1 MSSEKV
7 DNKPRN
13 LNDQE
18 IRICEALYKKF
29 NSIKS
34 IDKNCAKYTET
45 SLSETVELGTITTIG
60 KLTGP
65 YVRVENIFSGDKI
78 SIYLY
83 EPGFTKTIMV
93 YKELNYQIFMDMF
106 NFVQYFKDL
115 INDEEYNTTL
125 NLMNNILIHL
135 EKK

>member
-1 MSSEKV
+1 MNHKKV

-45 SLSETVELGTITTIG
+45 ALSETVELGTITTIG

-65 YVRVENIFSGDKI
+65 YLRVENIFNGEKI

-83 EPGFTKTIMV
+83 EPGFTKTILI
-93 YKELNYQIFMDMF
+93 YKELNYEIFVNMF
-106 NFVQYFKDL
+106 NFVQYFKEL
-115 INDEEYNTTL
+115 INAEEYNTTL
-125 NLMNNILIHL
+125 SLMDNILIHL

>member
-1 MSSEKV
+1 MSCEKV
-7 DNKPRN
+7 NDKPGN

-29 NSIKS
+29 NSIKN

-65 YVRVENIFSGDKI
+65 YVRVENIFNDDKI

-83 EPGFTKTIMV
+83 EPGFIKTIMV

>member
-1 MSSEKV
+1 MSCEKV
-7 DNKPRN
+7 NDKPRN

-45 SLSETVELGTITTIG
+45 TLSETVELGTITTIG

-65 YVRVENIFSGDKI
+65 YIRVENIFSGDKI

>member
-1 MSSEKV
+1 MSCEKV
-7 DNKPRN
+7 NDKPGN

>member
-1 MSSEKV
+1 MSCEKV
-7 DNKPRN
+7 NDKPGN

-29 NSIKS
+29 NSIKN

-45 SLSETVELGTITTIG
+45 TLSETVELGTITTIG

-65 YVRVENIFSGDKI
+65 YVRVENIFNGDKI

-93 YKELNYQIFMDMF
+93 YKKDIKVMPFQIP
-106 NFVQYFKDL
+106 
-115 INDEEYNTTL
+115 
-125 NLMNNILIHL
+125 
-135 EKK
+135 